1 MIQQTDEVAANRI
14 IILGCKIQ
22 ADLITE
28 IFQVGGA
35 ENHVFTVA
43 KLDNRI
49 FFVSIVLITDFTN
62 NLFQK
67 IFQRDQTRSSTIL
80 IQNNGK

>member
-49 FFVSIVLITDFTN
+49 FFVLITDFTD